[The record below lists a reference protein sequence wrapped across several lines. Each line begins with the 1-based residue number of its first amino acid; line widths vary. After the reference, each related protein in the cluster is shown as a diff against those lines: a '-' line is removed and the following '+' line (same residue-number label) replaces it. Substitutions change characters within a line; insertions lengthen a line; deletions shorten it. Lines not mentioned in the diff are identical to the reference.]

1 MEKSCRTVQATR
13 TETTTFVKRQ
23 HRRLSTHCRAHRRR
37 RRLFTPTAMDRQQVG
52 TSASSIR
59 CCRTLAMHATEAGS
73 RRNVSRQV
81 EFCVRFSDHFST
93 NIVDVIQSN
102 AAAPVNG
109 SASPGL
115 SQDIIDQIQ
124 RPSVDSLLDELSNAR
139 SGSPVYAVPHETA
152 DGKPK
157 AGRHVT
163 ITVRET
169 TTERVAGEPSQCEY
183 RRLLNVEWKARGIYL
198 KLENQVAR

>member
-1 MEKSCRTVQATR
+1 M
-13 TETTTFVKRQ
+13 
-23 HRRLSTHCRAHRRR
+23 
-37 RRLFTPTAMDRQQVG
+37 
-52 TSASSIR
+52 
-59 CCRTLAMHATEAGS
+59 
-73 RRNVSRQV
+73 
-81 EFCVRFSDHFST
+81 
-93 NIVDVIQSN
+93 
-102 AAAPVNG
+102 NG

-115 SQDIIDQIQ
+115 SHDIIDQIQ

-169 TTERVAGEPSQCEY
+169 TTERVAGEPSQCKY
-183 RRLLNVEWKARGIYL
+183 HRLFNVGREIELYLN
-198 KLENQVAR
+198 LENQVGEMNRSK